1 VRIEVRL
8 FANLA
13 VFLPPH
19 GRDGVAELEIP
30 EDSTVTDVTRRLGIP
45 PDLARVVLVNG
56 LDADAAARLAPR
68 DVVTIFPPLA
78 GGSVSR
84 GAVAAV
90 DRPL

>member
-1 VRIEVRL
+1 MRIEVRL

-13 VFLPPH
+13 AFLPPH

-30 EDSTVTDVTRRLGIP
+30 DESTVTDVTRQLGIP
-45 PDLARVVLVNG
+45 HDLARVVLVNG
-56 LDADAAARLAPR
+56 RDADSDARLAPR

-84 GAVAAV
+84 GVMVAV
-90 DRPL
+90 DRAI